1 MWWDVICVW
10 RGVVGCNM
18 CVRGVVGCNMWVVG
32 CNMWVEGCGG
42 M

>member
-1 MWWDVICVW
+1 MGGGVWWDVICGW

-18 CVRGVVGCNMWVVG
+18 CV
-32 CNMWVEGCGG
+32 EGCGG